1 MRTSGADQWCH
12 APNPETGLA
21 GHSRFY
27 QRLHRRYESEFALLP
42 AGTPVLATIESAY
55 DALRAQGYDTGSA
68 LRVLRQLVLE
78 RLIRRDCESLAPLAD
93 ITRAMTEMA
102 EFALDR
108 ACCHARAELD
118 ERHGAPRG
126 PEGQPA
132 QLWIIG
138 MGKLGAREL
147 NVSSDIDLIYVYEH
161 DGETAGSAEGRGRIS
176 NHEYF
181 ARAVKSI
188 YSLIG
193 DVTEH
198 GFVFRVDLA
207 LRPNGSSVHYVFWMW
222 VVYV

>member
-1 MRTSGADQWCH
+1 MQMSGADQWCH

-118 ERHGAPRG
+118 ERHGAPRIVMLSLHEYRRLRALE
-126 PEGQPA
+126 PRAFHPS
-132 QLWIIG
+132 
-138 MGKLGAREL
+138 EL
-147 NVSSDIDLIYVYEH
+147 NDEDYAAL
-161 DGETAGSAEGRGRIS
+161 GRSR
-176 NHEYF
+176 E
-181 ARAVKSI
+181 K
-188 YSLIG
+188 
-193 DVTEH
+193 
-198 GFVFRVDLA
+198 LA
-207 LRPNGSSVHYVFWMW
+207 TRTGVGA
-222 VVYV
+222 